1 MNALTDEVRSLK
13 ATVAAMRSQPP
24 HSSASSSSTGQAKK
38 WSVVVS
44 KGKGNGNGRK
54 GKRKRE
60 TEGKG
65 NNANTDVPVGP
76 ECSGHKGLVT
86 DSGKSSTASSNKQES
101 QSIMPGKSGAPL
113 DQQPALL

>member
-1 MNALTDEVRSLK
+1 MG
-13 ATVAAMRSQPP
+13 SQPP
-24 HSSASSSSTGQAKK
+24 HSSASCSSTGQAKK

-54 GKRKRE
+54 GKRKGE

-76 ECSGHKGLVT
+76 ECSGHKGLAQTVVKAVQLPIT
-86 DSGKSSTASSNKQES
+86 RKQES